1 MFHCSY
7 CDAQY
12 PKWQGRCTQCGKWGT
27 IEEEGG
33 SKKGGGKPAAVLE
46 LSGAKKKQAKAAL
59 TGIAELDRVLGGGIV
74 PGSVTL
80 LSGEPGIGKSTLIAD
95 LAARFGS
102 KEAPSLYT
110 SGEESEGQVLMRF
123 ERLKLDPKH
132 LLFSNS
138 TVVEDIIAASEK
150 TKPSLLIIDSI
161 QTASSSEADNLPGSI
176 TMVKAVTS
184 KLVSFA
190 KGSGI
195 PVIIIGQITKDGSIA
210 GPKTL
215 EHLVDTLLHLEG
227 DSQSSYRVLRALKH
241 RFGSTEEVG
250 MFEMTE
256 TGLKDVQNPSSRFL
270 EERQDIPGSA
280 VTCILEGTRP
290 VLVEIQALVDKSPYA
305 QPVRRTSGF
314 DSGRLG
320 MLLAI
325 LSKRLKAKLADKDVY
340 INVVGGIKLK
350 EHAADLA
357 VCAAILSSLNEKAL
371 PKNAVYFGE
380 VGLGGE
386 VRSVAMSTK
395 RKKEAERLGLTQV
408 FDPGSVKTIQD
419 LK

>member
-1 MFHCSY
+1 MFHCTH

-12 PKWQGRCTQCGKWGT
+12 PKWQGRCTQCSKWGT

-33 SKKGGGKPAAVLE
+33 SKKSGGKPAVVLA
-46 LSGAKKKQAKAAL
+46 LSGAKKNQAKAEA

-80 LSGEPGIGKSTLIAD
+80 ISGEPGIGKSTLIAD

-102 KEAPSLYT
+102 KDAPSLYT

-138 TVVEDIIAASEK
+138 TIVEDIIAASEQA
-150 TKPSLLIIDSI
+150 KPSLLIIDSI
-161 QTASSSEADNLPGSI
+161 QTASSAEADNLPGSI

-256 TGLKDVQNPSSRFL
+256 AGLKDVQNPSSRFL

-314 DSGRLG
+314 DNGRLG

-325 LSKRLKAKLADKDVY
+325 LSKRLKAQLGDKDVY

-357 VCAAILSSLNEKAL
+357 VCAAILSSLNEKTL

-386 VRSVAMSTK
+386 VRSVSMTTK

-408 FDPGSVKTIQD
+408 FDPGSVKTIQE
-419 LK
+419 LR